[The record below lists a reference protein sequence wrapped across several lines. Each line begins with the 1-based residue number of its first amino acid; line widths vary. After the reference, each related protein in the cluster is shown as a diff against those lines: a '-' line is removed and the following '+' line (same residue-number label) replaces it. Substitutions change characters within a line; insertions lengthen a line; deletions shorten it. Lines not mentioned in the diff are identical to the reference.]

1 MQPSVVLILYLAT
14 LYVLTI
20 MIFLHCLRG
29 RKTDVFMMTA
39 PRTDVPLV
47 LQQGQTIIGVRDT
60 TERICFCIGEIEE
73 HVHDED
79 TIE

>member
-14 LYVLTI
+14 LYVLT
-20 MIFLHCLRG
+20 MVIFLHCLRG

-47 LQQGQTIIGVRDT
+47 LQQGQTIIPTTPLNAASREGALSCARDT
-60 TERICFCIGEIEE
+60 VGL
-73 HVHDED
+73 
-79 TIE
+79 